1 MSLPLGSDEML
12 VAYLDNELSDA
23 QRKDLERRL
32 IEDEAL
38 TQRLALLERSN
49 LPFKTA
55 FEPLLEMAPVKRLQ
69 QRLPPEIRKTSGVSR
84 RNLIA
89 AAVSFL
95 ALGVVGDRVIIH
107 LTQPED
113 NWRELVAQY
122 MALYTPETLA
132 ETPSNQAMDAQL
144 QTTGEQLGLVLS
156 SSSLSL
162 PGAVLKNARMLAYD
176 NQKIAQITWLD
187 EVHGP
192 MALCITKNSGRGMQ
206 KMNEQRLG
214 MNIVYWASAN
224 HQFMVIGHG
233 SEEQVS
239 QVAERLQS
247 TIGA

>member
-1 MSLPLGSDEML
+1 MRLPLGSDEML

-23 QRKDLERRL
+23 QRKVLESRL
-32 IEDEAL
+32 IEDDAL
-38 TQRLALLERSN
+38 AQRLALLERSN
-49 LPFKTA
+49 LPFKKA
-55 FEPLLEMAPVKRLQ
+55 FEPLLEMAPAGRIQ
-69 QRLPPEIRKTSGVSR
+69 QRLPAEIRKTSGVSR
-84 RNLIA
+84 RNLVA
-89 AAVSFL
+89 AAASFL
-95 ALGVVGDRVIIH
+95 ALGVIGDRVIIY

-132 ETPSNQAMDAQL
+132 ETPSNQAVDAQL
-144 QTTGEQLGLVLS
+144 HAAGEQLGLILS
-156 SSSLSL
+156 YSSMSL

-176 NQKIAQITWLD
+176 NQQIAQITWLD

-192 MALCITKNSGRGMQ
+192 MALCITKNTGRGMQ
-206 KMNEQRLG
+206 KKNEQRLG

>member
-1 MSLPLGSDEML
+1 MRLPLGSDEML

-23 QRKDLERRL
+23 QRKVLESRL
-32 IEDEAL
+32 IEDDAL
-38 TQRLALLERSN
+38 AQRLALLERSN
-49 LPFKTA
+49 LPFKKA
-55 FEPLLEMAPVKRLQ
+55 FEPLLQTAPIERLQ
-69 QRLPPEIRKTSGVSR
+69 QTLYPNSHQTPAVSR
-84 RNLIA
+84 RNLVA

-95 ALGVVGDRVIIH
+95 ALGVIGDRVIIY

-144 QTTGEQLGLVLS
+144 HATGEQLGLVLS

-176 NQKIAQITWLD
+176 DQKIAQITWLD

-192 MALCITKNSGRGMQ
+192 MALCITKNTGRGMQ
-206 KMNEQRLG
+206 KKNEQRLG

-224 HQFMVIGHG
+224 HQFMMIGHG

-239 QVAERLQS
+239 QIAERLQS